1 MRTVIRIIADWV
13 NTRYTRKG
21 KLLLISLAF
30 SSFLS
35 LDPYNNNS
43 YYIACLCFIFLAIAH
58 VGAYFQNIPV
68 KLKRDNLK
76 PFNCDEEGHYYITI
90 SNLGEEALE
99 DLKILDEYKLVHP
112 DDMLAEVAVNAEALE
127 QSFTRNKHSTKTS
140 VPALLPKRKSKI
152 KISLHPKSRGIM
164 NFDRTSVLRP
174 ELMGLCYS
182 IIQIKLNSST
192 LVRPKLLPIVDLQNR
207 VPESHSFVKKNLPRQ
222 SVSFG
227 ELKGLKP
234 YEIGDNLKRVHW
246 KTFIRNNA
254 LVIKEFEKEQTKYYF
269 FFIDNNKNLQ
279 RAVIEES
286 VSVVWSLV
294 YHFLHD
300 SVARV
305 KFYYSGGTFLPQQG
319 NSNIEKIGNFLS
331 LLKSGT
337 DNPITRNSSSL
348 KVELIEPQIVLIAM
362 SATDE
367 KRLESLK
374 FIKKMFSGKELIL
387 IRNRFAVFPSTS
399 LDREKIKEWRFK

>member
-1 MRTVIRIIADWV
+1 MQTVIRIITDWV
-13 NTRYTRKG
+13 DTRYTRKG

-30 SSFLS
+30 SLPLS
-35 LDPYNNNS
+35 LDPSNSNS

-58 VGAYFQNIPV
+58 VGAYFQDIPV
-68 KLKRDNLK
+68 KLNRDNLR
-76 PFNCDEEGHYYITI
+76 PFDCGEECHYYITI
-90 SNLGEEALE
+90 SNIGNETLE

-112 DDMLAEVAVNAEALE
+112 DDMMTEVTVSTGALA
-127 QSFTRNKHSTKTS
+127 QSFTRNKHSTKTPI
-140 VPALLPKRKSKI
+140 PALLPKRKNKI
-152 KISLHPKSRGIM
+152 KISLHPKSRGIV
-164 NFDRTSVLRP
+164 NFNRVSVLKP
-174 ELMGLCYS
+174 EVMGLCYG
-182 IIQIKLNSST
+182 ITQMELNSST

-207 VPESHSFVKKNLPRQ
+207 VPESDSFVKKTLPRQ

-227 ELKGLKP
+227 EIKGLKP
-234 YEIGDNLKRVHW
+234 YAIGDNLRRVHW

-254 LVIKEFEKEQTKYYF
+254 LVIKEFEKEYTKYYF

-300 SVARV
+300 SVPRI
-305 KFYYSGGTFLPQQG
+305 KFYYSGGTFLSQQG

-348 KVELIEPQIVLIAM
+348 KVEPVEPQIVLIAM

-387 IRNRFAVFPSTS
+387 IRNQFAVFPSTI
-399 LDREKIKEWRFK
+399 LDREKIKEWRFE